1 MHIYLASKSPRRQ
14 SLLKQIE
21 ISFECIPVE
30 IDESVREGETPVDYV
45 SRMAYEKAQAGW
57 TDSARRN
64 DIPLLAADTSVILAN
79 QIMGK
84 PADKKQAIKMLQGLS
99 GVTHQVISCVAV
111 KNSQKYELAT
121 SITDVT
127 FTNLLEQQIDYYV
140 NTGDCMDKAG
150 SYGIQGFAA
159 SFIRTI
165 SGSYSGVVGLPLFET
180 ANLLKKFN

>member
-21 ISFECIPVE
+21 ISFDCIPVE
-30 IDESVREGETPVDYV
+30 IDESVREGETPLGYV

-57 TDSARRN
+57 SDSARRH
-64 DIPLLAADTSVILAN
+64 DIPLLAADTSVILAD

-84 PADKKQAIKMLQGLS
+84 PDDEEQAIKMLKSLS
-99 GVTHQVISCVAV
+99 GVTHQVISCVVV
-111 KNSQKYELAT
+111 KNSQKNELVT
-121 SITDVT
+121 SVTDVT
-127 FTNLLEQQIDYYV
+127 FAALSEQQIDYYV
-140 NTGDCMDKAG
+140 NTGDCLDKAG

-159 SFIRTI
+159 SFICTI

-180 ANLLKKFN
+180 TKLLEKFE